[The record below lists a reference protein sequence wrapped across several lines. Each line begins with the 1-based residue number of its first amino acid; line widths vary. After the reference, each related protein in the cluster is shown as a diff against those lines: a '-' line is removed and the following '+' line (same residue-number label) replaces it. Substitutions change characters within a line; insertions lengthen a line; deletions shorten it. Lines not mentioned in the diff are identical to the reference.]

1 MNNTDT
7 NTLLLTL
14 YCMYTVNTS
23 ATMYNPNISYANV
36 VVDMSDNTLMNW
48 KTTVSAA
55 NALHVVPD
63 M

>member
-23 ATMYNPNISYANV
+23 ATMYSPNISYANV
-36 VVDMSDNTLMNW
+36 VVDMSDSTLM
-48 KTTVSAA
+48 K
-55 NALHVVPD
+55 
-63 M
+63 